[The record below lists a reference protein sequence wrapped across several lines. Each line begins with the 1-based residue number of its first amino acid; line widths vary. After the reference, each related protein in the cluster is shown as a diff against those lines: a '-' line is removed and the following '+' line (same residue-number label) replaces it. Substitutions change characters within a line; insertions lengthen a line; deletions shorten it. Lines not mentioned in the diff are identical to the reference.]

1 MLYKRVFLMAIACFF
16 VMQAIAY
23 CATDT
28 WTKIEIPDVMYTQSI
43 AIDPTN
49 SNNLYVRVNEGDGK
63 IYVSKD
69 GGNTW
74 FSRNLPD
81 GSTYNYPFNDIC
93 IDPVNPQ
100 IIYIPAVSGGGVLK
114 SVDGGYTW
122 EAKNNGIPDGVEG
135 KNVYDITIDPQNHNN
150 LYAADYNGI
159 YKTVDGGDYWFFI
172 HPPRPYTLQADPLI
186 LDTVYT
192 YDYYSRK
199 IIKSVD
205 GGINWVPTGDIY
217 PHVSEIGNIEVH
229 PFCSNILY
237 ISAFRDSPRIFVSS
251 NAGDTWTNIDPGTFD
266 DIYGIAI
273 YPYSLDVVYV
283 SMGGSSSKGVY
294 KSTDRGQTWIEFNEG
309 LPYVPVNDVAIDIR
323 SRHTI
328 YAATD
333 DGLYTRTIC
342 HPPLAAVY
350 RFFNTL
356 SGGHF
361 YTINDRERD
370 FIIENLPYYSFEGI
384 KFFVYDSQKDN
395 TKPVYRFFN
404 TKTGNHL
411 YTISEIERDN
421 ILANLPHYTY
431 EGIKFYVYGPG
442 IRPVDTMAV
451 YRFFHTQRGGYLY
464 TISEVE
470 RDYIIE
476 NLPQYAY
483 EGIKFYVFP

>member
-1 MLYKRVFLMAIACFF
+1 MLYKRVFLMGIVCFF

-28 WTKIEIPDVMYTQSI
+28 WTKIDIPDVTETQSI

-49 SNNLYVRVNEGDGK
+49 SNNLYVRVNAGNGK
-63 IYVSKD
+63 IYVTKD
-69 GGNTW
+69 RGTTW
-74 FSRNLPD
+74 FSRNLPQ
-81 GSTYNYPFNDIC
+81 GRSLYMCNDIC

-100 IIYIPAVSGGGVLK
+100 IIYIPAVDGGGVLK

-122 EAKNNGIPDGVEG
+122 EKINNGIPDGVEG

-150 LYAADYNGI
+150 LYAADYNGF

-172 HPPRPYTLQADPLI
+172 HPPRGYTLQADPI
-186 LDTVYT
+186 NMDIVYA
-192 YDYYSRK
+192 YFHNS
-199 IIKSVD
+199 IIKSID
-205 GGINWVPTGDIY
+205 GGTNWTQTGQTDCGIF
-217 PHVSEIGNIEVH
+217 GNIEIH
-229 PFCSNILY
+229 IFQSNIIY
-237 ISAFRDSPRIFVSS
+237 ISAFSDSPKIYVSS

-283 SMGGSSSKGVY
+283 SMGGTSCEGVY

-309 LPYVPVNDVAIDIR
+309 LPYVPVNDVAIDIC

-342 HPPLAAVY
+342 HSPLAAVY

-361 YTINDRERD
+361 YTINDRELD
-370 FIIENLPYYSFEGI
+370 FIIENLPHYSFEGI
-384 KFFVYDSQKDN
+384 KFFVYDSQKDH
-395 TKPVYRFFN
+395 TKPVYRFLN

-442 IRPVDTMAV
+442 IRPVDTTAV